1 MIKDLR
7 RIAVIAAAFMIAA
20 LTGYVQMAAGDQ
32 IAGEGLQ
39 ASLSPWAVFAAES
52 DEGQSDNA
60 ADEND
65 DTADESDDADGDSS
79 ESGSAADSE
88 NKVSV
93 KVSVGEHGTVN
104 GHSSDYTETLASGQ
118 TLSLAIQ
125 AAAGYA
131 ISDILVNGV
140 SLHAADQENVVGQ
153 SSATEELEDLEEDL
167 SIAVKFAAAE
177 PDGNTGEE
185 SSDDEAGSDDIGGDD
200 EDETGGDADDEDNDS
215 EDVGD
220 DETGGEGDADILDD
234 WDEEDWV
241 GEDEDEWND
250 EDIDES
256 DEDWD
261 YEDEENLDGE
271 TTAGED
277 GESY

>member
-65 DTADESDDADGDSS
+65 DSADESDDADGDSS

-93 KVSVGEHGTVN
+93 NVSVGEHGTVN

-167 SIAVKFAAAE
+167 SIAVKFAATE

-185 SSDDEAGSDDIGGDD
+185 SSDDEAGSDD
-200 EDETGGDADDEDNDS
+200 TGWNRNHAHPQQADDDGQCFTQYGDRIDISVSDRRQCGDRPPQSGKCIREDLRLGIMLRIVQ
-215 EDVGD
+215 EK
-220 DETGGEGDADILDD
+220 
-234 WDEEDWV
+234 
-241 GEDEDEWND
+241 
-250 EDIDES
+250 
-256 DEDWD
+256 
-261 YEDEENLDGE
+261 
-271 TTAGED
+271 
-277 GESY
+277 